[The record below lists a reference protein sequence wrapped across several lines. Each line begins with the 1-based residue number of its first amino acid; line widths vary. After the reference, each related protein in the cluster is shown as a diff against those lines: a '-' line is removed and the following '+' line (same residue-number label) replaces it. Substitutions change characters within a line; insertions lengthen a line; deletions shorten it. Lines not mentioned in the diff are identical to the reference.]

1 MRIEDVMTRNPSFC
15 GPEATAADAARIM
28 WERDCGF
35 VPVLDAQRIPIGVVT
50 DRDLCMA
57 AYTRGK
63 TLHEIP
69 VRSVMSTH
77 VRTCMRSASVGSV
90 EELMAEAQVRR
101 IPVVDEAGGLVG
113 IVALSDLARGRSR
126 TAKDR
131 VSEHIFAD
139 VAKTLVA
146 ITRPPVGS
154 SISAE

>member
-1 MRIEDVMTRNPSFC
+1 MRIEDVMTRNPSYC
-15 GPEATAADAARIM
+15 GPDATAADAARLM

-35 VPVLDAQRIPIGVVT
+35 IPVLDAQRIPIGVVT

-63 TLHEIP
+63 ALHELP
-69 VRSVMSTH
+69 VRSVMSTQ
-77 VRTCMRSASVGSV
+77 VRTCTRNISVGAV
-90 EELMAEAQVRR
+90 EELMADAQIRR
-101 IPVVDEAGGLVG
+101 VPVVDDAGALVG

-146 ITRPPVGS
+146 ITRPHVGS

>member
-1 MRIEDVMTRNPSFC
+1 
-15 GPEATAADAARIM
+15 
-28 WERDCGF
+28 
-35 VPVLDAQRIPIGVVT
+35 
-50 DRDLCMA
+50 
-57 AYTRGK
+57 
-63 TLHEIP
+63 
-69 VRSVMSTH
+69 MSTH
-77 VRTCMRSASVGSV
+77 VRTCTRSASVGSV
-90 EELMAEAQVRR
+90 EELMADAQVRR
-101 IPVVDEAGGLVG
+101 IPVVDDDGGLVG